1 MSEQE
6 NFGHGTEA
14 GEVVKG
20 VNLAGR
26 TAIVTGGASGLGV
39 ETARALLQAGATVT
53 LPVRSLDRG
62 KEIANGLSDDTGNPN
77 IAIAQMDLIDY
88 ASVRSF
94 AEEFLANHDRLDI
107 LINNAGIMACP
118 LARSPEG
125 YESQFATNHLGHM
138 LLTCKLAPALVKAAP
153 ARVVCLSSIGHRLS
167 PIRFDDINFESTDY
181 DKWVAYG
188 QAKTANALFA
198 VELNRRL
205 SGKGVSAFSVHPGG
219 IMTNLQRDMSDAE
232 IKGMGWVD
240 DDGNVREGFKT
251 PAGGAATAVWAAT
264 SASLNDRGG
273 EYCEDCHIAEPA
285 RDDVPFAGVQAHA
298 QDAEAAKKL
307 WAESEKMLGETFDV

>member
-1 MSEQE
+1 MSEQK
-6 NFGHGTEA
+6 NFGHETEA

-20 VNLAGR
+20 ISLAGK
-26 TAIVTGGASGLGV
+26 TAIVTGGASGLGI

-53 LPVRSLDRG
+53 LPVRSLERG
-62 KEIANGLSDDTGNPN
+62 NEVAKNLSADTGNPN
-77 IAIAQMDLIDY
+77 VSVAQMDLIDFG
-88 ASVRSF
+88 SVRAF
-94 AEEFLANHDRLDI
+94 AEGFLADHDRLDI

-138 LLTCKLAPALVKAAP
+138 LLTCKLAPALVNAAP

-167 PIRFDDINFESTDY
+167 PIRFDDINFETTDY

-240 DDGNVREGFKT
+240 DEGKVREGFKT

-264 SASLNDRGG
+264 SASLNGKGG

-298 QDAEAAKKL
+298 QDAEEARKL
-307 WAESEKMLGETFDV
+307 WTASEKMLGETFDF

>member
-1 MSEQE
+1 MSAQE
-6 NFGHGTEA
+6 DFGHGTEA
-14 GEVVKG
+14 GDVVKG
-20 VNLAGR
+20 VNLAGK

-39 ETARALLQAGATVT
+39 ETARALLQAGAAVT
-53 LPVRSLDRG
+53 LPVRSPDKG
-62 KEIANGLSDDTGNPN
+62 AEVAKQLSEETGNPN
-77 IAIAQMDLIDY
+77 VAIAQMDLIDY

-94 AEEFLANHDRLDI
+94 AKSFLSDHDRLDI

-138 LLTCKLAPALVKAAP
+138 LLTCKLAPALEKATP

-167 PIRFDDINFESTDY
+167 PIRFDDINFETTDY
-181 DKWVAYG
+181 DKWIAYG

-205 SGKGVSAFSVHPGG
+205 SGKGVTAFSVHPGG

-232 IKGMGWVD
+232 IKSMGWVD

-264 SASLNDRGG
+264 NSSLNGRGG

-285 RDDVPFAGVQAHA
+285 KDDVPFAGVQAYA

-307 WAESEKMLGETFDV
+307 WAVSEGMLGEAFDL

>member
-1 MSEQE
+1 MSASEA
-6 NFGHGTEA
+6 FGHGTEA
-14 GEVVKG
+14 GDVVKG
-20 VNLAGR
+20 VSLAGK

-39 ETARALLQAGATVT
+39 ETARALLKAGAAVT
-53 LPVRSLDRG
+53 LPVRSPERG
-62 KEIANGLSDDTGNPN
+62 AEVAKSLSEDTGNPN
-77 IAIAQMDLIDY
+77 ISVTQMDLIDY
-88 ASVRSF
+88 ASVRAF
-94 AEEFLANHDRLDI
+94 TDAFLKDHDRLDI

-138 LLTCKLAPALVKAAP
+138 LMTARLAPALIKAAP
-153 ARVVCLSSIGHRLS
+153 SRVVCLSSIGHRLS
-167 PIRFDDINFESTDY
+167 PIRFDDINFETTDY
-181 DKWVAYG
+181 EKWTAYG

-205 SGKGVSAFSVHPGG
+205 SDKGVTAFSVHPGG

-240 DDGNVREGFKT
+240 DEGNVREGFKT

-264 SASLNDRGG
+264 SATLNGKGG

-298 QDAEAAKKL
+298 QDADAAKKL
-307 WAESEKMLGETFDV
+307 WAVSEKMLGETFDF